1 VDLSREIEQSLDRQ
15 PDERVRTVRLFGDC
29 YRCNWW
35 VEDKTPHPFWLATGT
50 IRKSRFLRATKS
62 NDQLLI
68 EVVAPEEPAAAKPPR
83 KPTAK
88 RKPAAADTAKA
99 LAKAVDTVE
108 RLEER
113 NHDAAEAL
121 RSLTSLWLSADAN
134 RRRGEAEI
142 ALNHFDAALAAL
154 RKSLAAM

>member
-1 VDLSREIEQSLDRQ
+1 VEERTTVTEKPVSTPFGPHPRSAVDLSREIEQSLDRQ

-68 EVVAPEEPAAAKPPR
+68 E
-83 KPTAK
+83 
-88 RKPAAADTAKA
+88 DFGS
-99 LAKAVDTVE
+99 
-108 RLEER
+108 
-113 NHDAAEAL
+113 
-121 RSLTSLWLSADAN
+121 RSN
-134 RRRGEAEI
+134 Q
-142 ALNHFDAALAAL
+142 
-154 RKSLAAM
+154 